1 MDKDEGLIFKQLVK
15 INAGIKSIGKLGRN
29 TAPGQGNYPFRKLD
43 DLFDGIHVL
52 FAEHNVFIEPR
63 SIKREETQFQSK
75 QGTTMFRVVQEME
88 YKFRAEDGSHTES
101 YVVGE
106 GIDSSDK
113 ASIKSMQNAL
123 KYCLIQMFT
132 IPVTDQVDADT
143 DTPEITQDTP
153 TNMIIPKN
161 TATHVLSDKG
171 LEKIPP
177 KNYAPQSQTQ
187 LTIEA
192 LVNYKDRNMAKT
204 AGFKFD
210 DHSKRWLKTIDIS
223 DNRQYPFETRDV

>member
-1 MDKDEGLIFKQLVK
+1 MSEEKPQISKQL
-15 INAGIKSIGKLGRN
+15 
-29 TAPGQGNYPFRKLD
+29 
-43 DLFDGIHVL
+43 
-52 FAEHNVFIEPR
+52 
-63 SIKREETQFQSK
+63 REFQSK
-75 QGTTMFRVVQEME
+75 IKPIKKHGENPHFKSSYAKHEDVFE
-88 YKFRAEDGSHTES
+88 YFLPILASCGLSLHQAGKDHNEYFFLNTVLENDDGEKRESLWPVCKSDLDIQKKCAAATYVSRHAAMRMLGLSAAEEDNDGN
-101 YVVGE
+101 
-106 GIDSSDK
+106 D
-113 ASIKSMQNAL
+113 
-123 KYCLIQMFT
+123 
-132 IPVTDQVDADT
+132 
-143 DTPEITQDTP
+143 ITQDTP